1 MWHQTWSRAV
11 LGKPEGFPI
20 HPLTSSNWLLGES
33 ILESLGT
40 NYIDYIY
47 QLYTDDCGVCV
58 SIKHTARIRP
68 LLSTSPIKQLSA
80 GLQGCSLVLH

>member
-47 QLYTDDCGVCV
+47 QLYT
-58 SIKHTARIRP
+58 
-68 LLSTSPIKQLSA
+68 
-80 GLQGCSLVLH
+80 